1 MSFFVPKKPEIK
13 TRDCPECEG
22 RGYIPCPYCEATGC
36 EFPSSKVGYCDHCEG
51 TGKFK
56 CFDCGGLGWF
66 RID

>member
-13 TRDCPECEG
+13 TRDCP
-22 RGYIPCPYCEATGC
+22 GC